1 MSRAALPC
9 TARAISRR
17 CRWPAANCLRA
28 YRRRRKH
35 NDPIAGA
42 ALAPGAH
49 GGAGRADGHGRPAAG
64 ETAPGQDRLAGGG
77 GAPAFPRMP
86 AAATPDGEG

>member
-1 MSRAALPC
+1 MAFDVERATGGAVSAEEFLL
-9 TARAISRR
+9 
-17 CRWPAANCLRA
+17 NCLRA
-28 YRRRRKH
+28 YRRRKH

-77 GAPAFPRMP
+77 GAPALPRMP